1 MVLEA
6 ATGAGATVLVVLGVV
21 VLVVVE
27 VVEVVLLEAADV
39 FDATPE
45 RPAVRL
51 VRRGNYTIAV
61 PVMEPHGKL
70 IGPMFGGC
78 FIHTCDS
85 RFRKFV
91 GHDYPVPL
99 HDRWESPELNRMLS
113 I

>member
-1 MVLEA
+1 MKGL
-6 ATGAGATVLVVLGVV
+6 LCFIFHDHLGNSSNGGISSRCK
-21 VLVVVE
+21 
-27 VVEVVLLEAADV
+27 EVVLLDAADV
-39 FDATPE
+39 FDATAE